1 MCCPYFEPAIRLGEG
16 PWDPAPRLPLID
28 AWQGLCTLGGS
39 VPEETEQREVCN
51 TGYARGRCSRFPEN
65 AEADAVRFSAG
76 SDNRIIWV
84 LEKDHAPLR
93 FGNYPQED
101 LASTL
106 QAQARAYLE

>member
-1 MCCPYFEPAIRLGEG
+1 
-16 PWDPAPRLPLID
+16 LPLID

-106 QAQARAYLE
+106 QAQARAYLESTGKSSKTMAAHD